1 MYHSQ
6 QQPHQLQQEQD
17 QGTVA
22 LEDTYDESY
31 DYSYEGYDDGSGMV
45 DPNTGMPFV
54 DSGAD
59 KGGSFHIFRSILL
72 S

>member
-1 MYHSQ
+1 M
-6 QQPHQLQQEQD
+6 
-17 QGTVA
+17 
-22 LEDTYDESY
+22 
-31 DYSYEGYDDGSGMV
+31 SYEGYDDGSGMV